1 LDAAKFVARVE
12 MGNVN
17 ATGIFDGVLPL
28 VFDENGGRID
38 GGMLASRPPGGNVSY
53 VGALTY
59 KDLSAMANFAFDAL
73 RSIDYRQMRI
83 GMDGPLEGEIVTRV
97 SFDGIRQG
105 TTARRNFITNQI
117 AKLPIKFN
125 VNLRAPFFKLVSSF
139 KSLYD
144 PTYVLDPRTLGLMGA
159 DGKPLPAVPR
169 PPALPP
175 VQPPVSGTTP

>member
-1 LDAAKFVARVE
+1 
-12 MGNVN
+12 
-17 ATGIFDGVLPL
+17 
-28 VFDENGGRID
+28 
-38 GGMLASRPPGGNVSY
+38 
-53 VGALTY
+53 
-59 KDLSAMANFAFDAL
+59 MANFAFDAL

-105 TTARRNFITNQI
+105 AGARRNFITNQI

-139 KSLYD
+139 KSLYN
-144 PTYVLDPRTLGLMGA
+144 PEYVLDPRTLGLMGA
-159 DGKPLPAVPR
+159 DGKALPAPVQPS
-169 PPALPP
+169 